1 MSGMEIDWKTEIPQ
15 PVFDEHPEWVD
26 FYHEAWE
33 TIAGKLVDRPGFPQT
48 PCMEAP
54 SADGNT
60 FRLSDAC
67 FLAMITKYA
76 RGSLPG
82 VESLANFY
90 HALYGPDPVP
100 GLNISDQSSAP
111 LFGWAE
117 DGWLTLCNA
126 PTVNHADVVN
136 WFVDMRKRGFKIRQ
150 VGHDRKFCREY
161 FLGMKASGFKII
173 DQPQYYYKKSEGFR
187 HLEAAAKNGKL
198 YYLHSEAY
206 EYCVEN
212 VAAVEKTDDMVQY
225 EKIMPEQRIDL
236 FDASVFACIRYLENM
251 ERQKKGAAWW
261 GGGKEKAT

>member
-117 DGWLTLCNA
+117 YENA
-126 PTVNHADVVN
+126 
-136 WFVDMRKRGFKIRQ
+136 
-150 VGHDRKFCREY
+150 
-161 FLGMKASGFKII
+161 LLSG
-173 DQPQYYYKKSEGFR
+173 DTR
-187 HLEAAAKNGKL
+187 HVRALLRSG
-198 YYLHSEAY
+198 YLQRH
-206 EYCVEN
+206 
-212 VAAVEKTDDMVQY
+212 Y
-225 EKIMPEQRIDL
+225 EKLETLAQNIKNTALCGLGQTAPNPVLSTLRFFRDEYEAHIYEKRCPAGVCHKLLSYTIDPAKCKACGACFRLGCPSIVRGEPTANGRFLSRIEP
-236 FDASVFACIRYLENM
+236 AACIGCGLCA
-251 ERQKKGAAWW
+251 QVCPFGAIGSTASR
-261 GGGKEKAT
+261 T